1 MMTSSHVTPVEHPR
15 SEVLSA
21 IYRGDFDG
29 PLAKESIAYLAT
41 AGRWKDLWDIA
52 DSMSREVSILFDSNM
67 MVWVDVGT
75 RGEVSLEPPI
85 GATIPFRLWIHT
97 HPLDAYWSSTDLR
110 TLASYSSILS
120 DALVLGHDHCKKSSR
135 PIPGQDLL
143 GAEGPLSQWTSEPC
157 KMYSEMEITP
167 TPEVY

>member
-1 MMTSSHVTPVEHPR
+1 MASSNVTPVERPR

-21 IYRGDFDG
+21 IYGGDFDC
-29 PLAKESIAYLAT
+29 LLVKEAIAYLAT

-97 HPLDAYWSSTDLR
+97 HPWDAYWSRTDLG
-110 TLASYSSILS
+110 TLASYTSILS

-135 PIPGQDLL
+135 PAHGEDLL
-143 GAEGPLSQWTSEPC
+143 GEEGPLSQWTSEPC
-157 KMYSEMEITP
+157 KMYSEMDIIP
-167 TPEVY
+167 TSEVY